1 MSPRGIAAALAA
13 ILLAMPCGAAAAER
27 LVVSLSHHRVLVT
40 SSFAGTEVVLFG
52 SIERDPATP
61 ARRGYD
67 AVVTVT
73 GPRDTERVRRKERMF
88 GVWVNAQARSFIDV
102 PSYLYVLSDRPLEAI
117 ADNETRRR
125 LQIGFDNFLLPQ
137 RIGTD
142 IGDVVRD
149 DPFRVA
155 FLDLKQEH
163 GLYREADNAVT
174 LLTPTLFRADI
185 PLPSNAPFGTY
196 EVDIKL
202 FADGALAA
210 RATTALEVIKV
221 GFEQLVADTARD
233 HGFWY
238 GLALAFLA
246 LLTGW
251 FASVVFSRD

>member
-1 MSPRGIAAALAA
+1 
-13 ILLAMPCGAAAAER
+13 
-27 LVVSLSHHRVLVT
+27 
-40 SSFAGTEVVLFG
+40 
-52 SIERDPATP
+52 
-61 ARRGYD
+61 
-67 AVVTVT
+67 
-73 GPRDTERVRRKERMF
+73 MF